1 MMKVKRILVIALTI
15 SVVLITGCEK
25 FPLQK
30 SRKYETSFF
39 QNNTNKTVL
48 EFIESRPDLFSG
60 LIDAI
65 AYLDADPAYA
75 DIKEM
80 FQSQNNTFLLLHN
93 DALTTIPSTTSYWG
107 RPENRVTDTDPTS
120 PTFNQLVAGSSWAQY
135 PKEDIAKLLRRHVIK
150 GKADF
155 PNLSSTPKLFD
166 TYDGTYK
173 MRMFMTD
180 NRDGNI
186 QIGNGPTFITP
197 RTPNLYANGGN
208 VIHVLNAFIV
218 ATP

>member
-60 LIDAI
+60 LIEAI

-75 DIKEM
+75 DIKQM
-80 FQSQNNTFLLLHN
+80 FESQNNTFLLLHN
-93 DALTTIPSTTSYWG
+93 DALVTVPSTTSYWG
-107 RPENRVTDTDPTS
+107 RTSNRVTDTDPTS
-120 PTFNQLVAGSSWAQY
+120 PTFGLQVAGSSWAQY
-135 PKEDIAKLLRRHVIK
+135 PKEDIARLLRRHVLK
-150 GKADF
+150 GRGDF
-155 PNLSSTPKLFD
+155 ANLSSTPKFFE
-166 TYDGTYK
+166 TYDPNFR
-173 MRMFMTD
+173 MRVVMTD

-186 QIGNGPTFITP
+186 QLGDGPTFIIP
-197 RTPNLYANGGN
+197 RTPNLFANGGN
-208 VIHVLNAFIV
+208 VIHVLNAYIV
-218 ATP
+218 PTP

>member
-1 MMKVKRILVIALTI
+1 MKVKRILVIALTI
-15 SVVLITGCEK
+15 SVVLISGCEK

-75 DIKEM
+75 DIKQM
-80 FQSQNNTFLLLHN
+80 FQTQNNTFLLLAN
-93 DALTTIPSTTSYWG
+93 DALVSPSPTASYWV
-107 RPENRVTDTDPTS
+107 RNRVTDTDPAS
-120 PTFNQLVAGSSWAQY
+120 PTFGLQVFGSSWAQY
-135 PKEDIAKLLRRHVIK
+135 PKEDIARLLRRHVIK

-155 PNLSSTPKLFD
+155 ANLSSTPKFFE
-166 TYDGTYK
+166 TYDPNFR
-173 MRMFMTD
+173 MRIVMTD

-186 QIGNGPTFITP
+186 LLGDGPLFITP
-197 RTPNLYANGGN
+197 RTPNLFANGGN
-208 VIHVLNAFIV
+208 VIHVLNIYI
-218 ATP
+218 TPAP